1 MLNRIVELIMII
13 TFAHEI
19 LPVDGVW
26 SCYSFIYEELRD
38 IFKENKHGFDGKSHT
53 LTHLGP
59 FWRTYVRQNDIKTK
73 SLAESLRSLLLT
85 ALYSLQFSALI
96 WGESITI
103 QQQ

>member
-26 SCYSFIYEELRD
+26 SWYSFIYEELRD

-53 LTHLGP
+53 
-59 FWRTYVRQNDIKTK
+59 
-73 SLAESLRSLLLT
+73 
-85 ALYSLQFSALI
+85 
-96 WGESITI
+96 
-103 QQQ
+103 